1 MKQQKCKQGK
11 LGFCYDYGDCDD
23 CEINQTILKYE
34 KRIKKLKNTN
44 ETLSAELSRYTE
56 NINSIRAEDK
66 KQIETNFAQK
76 IKDEVGNYL
85 YRTNFDGHNDFNID
99 YADLCCVIDAIL
111 NQNEEVQNNDI
122 SKS

>member
-11 LGFCYDYGDCDD
+11 LGFCYDYG
-23 CEINQTILKYE
+23 
-34 KRIKKLKNTN
+34 
-44 ETLSAELSRYTE
+44 
-56 NINSIRAEDK
+56 
-66 KQIETNFAQK
+66 
-76 IKDEVGNYL
+76 
-85 YRTNFDGHNDFNID
+85 D